1 MSVYHLVSGTAVP
14 TLGLFARALVGS
26 VVLQVVLLAAVQK
39 ERGIVE
45 VLRKKAVHLTS
56 ECVSNQFVLRESKA
70 QKRL

>member
-1 MSVYHLVSGTAVP
+1 VYHLVSGTAVP

-45 VLRKKAVHLTS
+45 VLRKKAVHLGMLY
-56 ECVSNQFVLRESKA
+56 NFQLGFGRP
-70 QKRL
+70 